1 MEMARG
7 RRLNAMMPLFAASFD
22 LLMVFP
28 DNHHPFALIGVEE
41 DDTLSLKRS
50 PNLVAGGLMHG
61 ETARGLDALKR
72 GQRYQGL
79 VSERLLIPTKQ
90 RAGGP

>member
-1 MEMARG
+1 MLAYSWRERAARRALSAPG
-7 RRLNAMMPLFAASFD
+7 ARLA
-22 LLMVFP
+22 VFLN
-28 DNHHPFALIGVEE
+28 NHHPFALIGAEE
-41 DDTLSLKRS
+41 DDTAFLKCS
-50 PNLVAGGLMHG
+50 PDLVARRLVH
-61 ETARGLDALKR
+61 AKPVCGLDALQS